1 MILKSYTV
9 EKNIEILNKYHA
21 ALLYGEND
29 GIKDDIKSKL
39 KNVNKDAEII
49 NFFEEEIIKNKNI
62 LYENIINASLF
73 NEKKIV
79 FIQGATDKI
88 LNIISYILEKPKKN
102 TKIYIFSDNLDKKSK
117 LRILFEKGESLG
129 IFACYEDNERTLIK
143 YISDKLSGYKGLSGE
158 LINLIITN
166 SNMNRKI
173 IQSEIVKIKDFFSEK
188 KLDKEQLIEILN
200 IKNNT
205 DFDEIRDCAL
215 IGDTKKINFLLSNIE
230 LINED
235 SFFYLHNL
243 NYRIIKLLVIQ
254 RVNGNINNYE
264 QTIENLRPPIFWKD
278 KSIYLQQL
286 KKWNLKK
293 LERAAYKIGET
304 EIIMKKNSYL
314 RNDILIKDLII
325 SLTNEA
331 STSF

>member
-1 MILKSYTV
+1 
-9 EKNIEILNKYHA
+9 
-21 ALLYGEND
+21 
-29 GIKDDIKSKL
+29 
-39 KNVNKDAEII
+39 
-49 NFFEEEIIKNKNI
+49 
-62 LYENIINASLF
+62 
-73 NEKKIV
+73 
-79 FIQGATDKI
+79 
-88 LNIISYILEKPKKN
+88 
-102 TKIYIFSDNLDKKSK
+102 
-117 LRILFEKGESLG
+117 
-129 IFACYEDNERTLIK
+129 
-143 YISDKLSGYKGLSGE
+143 
-158 LINLIITN
+158 
-166 SNMNRKI
+166 
-173 IQSEIVKIKDFFSEK
+173 
-188 KLDKEQLIEILN
+188 
-200 IKNNT
+200 
-205 DFDEIRDCAL
+205 
-215 IGDTKKINFLLSNIE
+215 LLSNIE

>member
-1 MILKSYTV
+1 
-9 EKNIEILNKYHA
+9 
-21 ALLYGEND
+21 
-29 GIKDDIKSKL
+29 
-39 KNVNKDAEII
+39 
-49 NFFEEEIIKNKNI
+49 
-62 LYENIINASLF
+62 
-73 NEKKIV
+73 
-79 FIQGATDKI
+79 
-88 LNIISYILEKPKKN
+88 
-102 TKIYIFSDNLDKKSK
+102 
-117 LRILFEKGESLG
+117 
-129 IFACYEDNERTLIK
+129 
-143 YISDKLSGYKGLSGE
+143 
-158 LINLIITN
+158 
-166 SNMNRKI
+166 MNRKI